1 MNAHVYCAC
10 SNKSSCKNVL
20 DILGTLYIIYIKW
33 LYIII
38 PYKLGTVYIIPCMH
52 IVVSLQIDPPTG
64 SIAQVHEWEKKGRP
78 DPVSDDMVH
87 YCNVLR
93 ASHDAAVAEVKSE
106 PSPAS

>member
-1 MNAHVYCAC
+1 MHMYIAHAVI
-10 SNKSSCKNVL
+10 SHNVKMCWIYWVHY
-20 DILGTLYIIYIKW
+20 ILYIKW
-33 LYIII
+33 LYIYIII
-38 PYKLGTVYIIPCMH
+38 PYKLGTVYHIPCMH
-52 IVVSLQIDPPTG
+52 IVMSLQIDPPTG